1 MNTAVKNVSRVL
13 RNSLWGR
20 IRRFAVLNAEARKC
34 RDKCPSLALKAGRN
48 LPVHPEGPAVKAA
61 HQKIAPP
68 AGTRNKMQSSKIKKQ
83 NDKSK
88 FKKEFKERL
97 YNFVL
102 KLIGFLDRLP
112 KDNVANRIGDQLLR
126 SGTSILGNYIEG
138 QSASSKKDFTNFFN
152 TSLKS
157 ANESKLWFTL
167 LRDSKRVKPE
177 EVSWFLRELE
187 EIANIFA
194 SSILT
199 LKGRK

>member
-1 MNTAVKNVSRVL
+1 LASKNQK
-13 RNSLWGR
+13 
-20 IRRFAVLNAEARKC
+20 LN
-34 RDKCPSLALKAGRN
+34 
-48 LPVHPEGPAVKAA
+48 
-61 HQKIAPP
+61 I
-68 AGTRNKMQSSKIKKQ
+68 KMQ

-88 FKKEFKERL
+88 FKDDFKRRL
-97 YNFVL
+97 YNFTL
-102 KLIGFLDRLP
+102 RLIKFLDTLP
-112 KDNVANRIGDQLLR
+112 NDNVSKRIGDQLLR

-157 ANESKLWFTL
+157 SNESKLWFAL
-167 LRDSKRVKPE
+167 LRDSKRVKNKDVE
-177 EVSWFLRELE
+177 WFLKELG